1 MIYVNKIEN
10 RTTFRIK
17 TGYYLEILTTETMK
31 LLGSTKSK
39 ITKDRNV
46 ENVPYLEVAEV
57 VLIHCDI
64 VNNNYQRDYIE
75 ACFTDQSSKLQEI
88 EDKLNITSV
97 IKV

>member
-1 MIYVNKIEN
+1 MIHVNKIEN

-46 ENVPYLEVAEV
+46 ENVPYLEV
-57 VLIHCDI
+57 L
-64 VNNNYQRDYIE
+64 
-75 ACFTDQSSKLQEI
+75 K
-88 EDKLNITSV
+88 
-97 IKV
+97 